1 MIGFYHE
8 ESDLMS
14 MSSGKFGMVWG
25 LTVYSLLSCE
35 SLGVLYLIVLR
46 CKANLGLNSGS
57 AAAYKNH
64 STKQL
69 RILQLPCKYPF
80 KLFHIL

>member
-1 MIGFYHE
+1 MIGFYH

-35 SLGVLYLIVLR
+35 SFGVLYLIVLR
-46 CKANLGLNSGS
+46 CKANLGLNSCSTTFGS
-57 AAAYKNH
+57 VAKRNFLNYAKRSGARTTR
-64 STKQL
+64 SW
-69 RILQLPCKYPF
+69 RMG
-80 KLFHIL
+80 